1 MIHIGEKILK
11 LMYDMN
17 FEGHPLIFHIFSNG
31 GAYLYQ
37 HISLAMRQHGM
48 PLQTRGMIID
58 SAPGERRFLGLF
70 RAVSAI
76 YSRDRKKFR
85 FVTALMITITLNVTW
100 LMEVSITNYY
110 NHFLQLTIS
119 IY

>member
-1 MIHIGEKILK
+1 MVQIGEKILK
-11 LMYDMN
+11 IMYDMN
-17 FEGHPLIFHIFSNG
+17 FENHPIIFHLFSNG

-37 HISLAMRQHGM
+37 HISLAMRTHRM

-58 SAPGERRFLGLF
+58 SAPGERRFLGLY

-85 FVTALMITITLNVTW
+85 CLTALLITITLNLSWLLEVT
-100 LMEVSITNYY
+100 
-110 NHFLQLTIS
+110 Q
-119 IY
+119 IYHTQSF